1 MSGSMRLKAGF
12 GTLALALALPVAAEN
27 LMVDGYV
34 GAAGGSV
41 WKDSSGECWRTPYE
55 DTSKLLGECGY
66 EEVVEQDVE
75 IDKGAGVT
83 DVRVMETAAVMKDGK
98 VLASETVVVEEVTVR
113 NVQFAFDSAE
123 MKGQYQTE
131 MDSVSAILEP
141 HRPLLRQGL
150 ETLYVIGHTDSRGSE
165 EYNMTLSKQRAQ
177 AVADHLL
184 TQDPSRSKFIK
195 VVGRGESEPVAS
207 NDTDEGRAMNRR
219 VVIEVVRN

>member
-1 MSGSMRLKAGF
+1 
-12 GTLALALALPVAAEN
+12 VAAEN

>member
-1 MSGSMRLKAGF
+1 MSGSVRLKVSS

-34 GAAGGSV
+34 GAAGNSV
-41 WKDSSGECWRTPYE
+41 WKNSSGECWRTPYE

-75 IDKGAGVT
+75 IEKGAGVT

-123 MKGQYQTE
+123 MKGAYQAE

-150 ETLYVIGHTDSRGSE
+150 ETLYVVGHTDSRGSE
-165 EYNMTLSKQRAQ
+165 EYNMALSKRRAQ
-177 AVADHLL
+177 AVADHLM
-184 TQDPSRSKFIK
+184 TQDPSRGQFIK

>member
-1 MSGSMRLKAGF
+1 MSGSMKLKAGC
-12 GTLALALALPVAAEN
+12 GTLVLVLALPATAQN

-75 IDKGAGVT
+75 IEKGEGAT
-83 DVRVMETAAVMKDGK
+83 DVRVMETAVVMKDGK
-98 VLASETVVVEEVTVR
+98 VLAAETMVVEQITINDVE
-113 NVQFAFDSAE
+113 FAFDSAE
-123 MKGQYQTE
+123 LKGQYQAE

-150 ETLYVIGHTDSRGSE
+150 ETVYVIGHTDSKGSE
-165 EYNMTLSKQRAQ
+165 EYNMALSKRRAQ
-177 AVADHLL
+177 AVADHLM

-195 VVGRGESEPVAS
+195 VVGRGESEPIAS

>member
-1 MSGSMRLKAGF
+1 MSGLVRLKVGLGAL
-12 GTLALALALPVAAEN
+12 TLALALPVAAQN

-34 GAAGGSV
+34 GAAGNSV
-41 WKDSSGECWRTPYE
+41 WKSGSGECWRTRYE

-66 EEVVEQDVE
+66 EEVVEKDVE
-75 IDKGAGVT
+75 IEKGVGAT
-83 DVRVMETAAVMKDGK
+83 DVKVMETAAVMKDGK
-98 VLASETVVVEEVTVR
+98 VLASETVVVEQVTVR

-123 MKGQYQTE
+123 MKGQYQAE

-165 EYNMTLSKQRAQ
+165 EYNMGLSKRRAQ
-177 AVADHLL
+177 AVADHLM
-184 TQDPSRSKFIK
+184 TQDSSRGQFIK
-195 VVGRGESEPVAS
+195 VVGRGESEPIAS
-207 NDTDEGRAMNRR
+207 NDTDEGRALNRR

>member
-1 MSGSMRLKAGF
+1 MSGSMKLKAGL
-12 GTLALALALPVAAEN
+12 GTLALALALPVAAQN

-75 IDKGAGVT
+75 IQKGVGAT
-83 DVRVMETAAVMKDGK
+83 DVRVMETAVVMKDGK
-98 VLASETVVVEEVTVR
+98 VLASETAVVEQITVN
-113 NVQFAFDSAE
+113 NVEFAFDSAE
-123 MKGQYQTE
+123 MKGQYQAE
-131 MDSVSAILEP
+131 LDSVSAILEP

-150 ETLYVIGHTDSRGSE
+150 ETLYVIGHTDSKGSE
-165 EYNMTLSKQRAQ
+165 EYNMALSKRRAQ
-177 AVADHLL
+177 AVADHLM
-184 TQDPSRSKFIK
+184 TQDPSRGKFIK
-195 VVGRGESEPVAS
+195 VVGRGESEPIAS
-207 NDTDEGRAMNRR
+207 NDTEAGRQVNRR

>member
-1 MSGSMRLKAGF
+1 MSGSMKLKAGL
-12 GTLALALALPVAAEN
+12 GTLALALALPVAAQN

-75 IDKGAGVT
+75 IQKGAGAT
-83 DVRVMETAAVMKDGK
+83 DVRVMETAVVMKDGK
-98 VLASETVVVEEVTVR
+98 VLASETAVVEQITVN
-113 NVQFAFDSAE
+113 NVEFAFDSAE
-123 MKGQYQTE
+123 MKGQYQAE
-131 MDSVSAILEP
+131 LDSVSAILEP

-150 ETLYVIGHTDSRGSE
+150 ETLYVIGHTDSKGSE
-165 EYNMTLSKQRAQ
+165 EYNMALSKRRAQ
-177 AVADHLL
+177 AVADHLM
-184 TQDPSRSKFIK
+184 TQDPSRGKFIK
-195 VVGRGESEPVAS
+195 VVGRGESEPIAS
-207 NDTDEGRAMNRR
+207 NDTEAGRQVNRR